1 MAIIWRDA
9 LSVGNAGVDT
19 DHRYLLCLINT
30 VELALRVEESSD
42 ALVPALKQL
51 KLYTQEHFAREEKL
65 MAALRYARIDQH
77 RIAHGELIEQFDHA
91 VEPVMKLRVEPSA
104 AAAEAISDATREE
117 IIAVL
122 RHWLL
127 DHIIKEDMLLKP
139 LFAGIPRDY
148 QP

>member
-1 MAIIWRDA
+1 MAIIWREA

-30 VELALRVEESSD
+30 VELALRIEESRD

-65 MAALRYARIDQH
+65 MAALRYARIDRH
-77 RIAHGELIEQFDHA
+77 RIMHGELIEQFDHA
-91 VEPVMKLRVEPSA
+91 VEPVMKLRDKSS
-104 AAAEAISDATREE
+104 AAAEAISDATRDE

>member
-1 MAIIWRDA
+1 MAIIWREA

-42 ALVPALKQL
+42 ALVPALRQL

-65 MAALRYARIDQH
+65 MATLRYARIDQH

-91 VEPVMKLRVEPSA
+91 VEPVMKLPDEPSA
-104 AAAEAISDATREE
+104 AAAISDATRDE